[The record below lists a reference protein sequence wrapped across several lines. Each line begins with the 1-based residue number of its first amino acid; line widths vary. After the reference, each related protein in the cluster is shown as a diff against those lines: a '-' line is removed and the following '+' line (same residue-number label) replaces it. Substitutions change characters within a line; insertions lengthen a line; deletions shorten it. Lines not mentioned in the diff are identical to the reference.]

1 MSDNEIEFI
10 GDIKLHMVPSG
21 YNKTLLAATADAKA
35 KFPEAVKA
43 EIKDTIPHQSTRD
56 MVDDNNV
63 ISIEYFNKD
72 GTLLF
77 TIDVHDDSTYKGFW
91 PLKYPRGGPCN

>member
-35 KFPEAVKA
+35 KVSIFVITAV
-43 EIKDTIPHQSTRD
+43 
-56 MVDDNNV
+56 
-63 ISIEYFNKD
+63 
-72 GTLLF
+72 
-77 TIDVHDDSTYKGFW
+77 
-91 PLKYPRGGPCN
+91 